1 MVIVHGINHVLDL
14 LTRLGKTKAD
24 QGVLKF
30 FNTDGSR
37 AISVQGP
44 KALLEFLNLVVVECE
59 HMSLAMLNQP
69 LSLQLVMEIL
79 DLHLVPLLPLGTRDN
94 LPIPI
99 LDDLLVLITVVL
111 LLVHHVVSAVAPRYC

>member
-1 MVIVHGINHVLDL
+1 MVIVNGINHVLDL
-14 LTRLGKTKAD
+14 LTRLGKTKTD
-24 QGVLKF
+24 QRVLKF
-30 FNTDGSR
+30 LNTDGSR

-44 KALLEFLNLVVVECE
+44 KALLEFLNLVIVKCE

-69 LSLQLVMEIL
+69 LTLQLVMEIL
-79 DLHLVPLLPLGTRDN
+79 DLHLVPLLPLGTRDH

>member
-37 AISVQGP
+37 AISIQGP
-44 KALLEFLNLVVVECE
+44 KALLEFLNLVIVKCE

-69 LSLQLVMEIL
+69 LTLQLVMEIL
-79 DLHLVPLLPLGTRDN
+79 DLHLVPLLPLGTRDH
-94 LPIPI
+94 LPVPI